1 MAYTAYTQD
10 GTYWT
15 LRKRGQWFLVSR
27 LESGTYEEVERYGWY
42 RRAGAAATAVGALT
56 YRVALQDATKLI
68 RDGLQARLDE
78 MGLGAI
84 PNRTVRE
91 LKLRETPHRKM
102 MGPNKAS
109 GLVSRLQMGARG
121 RCAGIL
127 RGRTAL

>member
-15 LRKRGQWFLVSR
+15 LRKRGQWFLVLR
-27 LESGTYEEVERYGWY
+27 LESGTYDEVERYGWY

-56 YRVALQDATKLI
+56 YRVALHEATNII

-84 PNRTVRE
+84 PKPDRPGT
-91 LKLRETPHRKM
+91 ETPRDAA
-102 MGPNKAS
+102 PDED
-109 GLVSRLQMGARG
+109 GAE
-121 RCAGIL
+121 
-127 RGRTAL
+127 